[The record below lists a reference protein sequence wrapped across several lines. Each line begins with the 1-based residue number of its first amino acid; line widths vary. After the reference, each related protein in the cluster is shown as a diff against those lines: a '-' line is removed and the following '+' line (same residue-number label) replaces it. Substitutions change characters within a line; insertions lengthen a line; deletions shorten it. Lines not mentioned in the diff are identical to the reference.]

1 MCVCVGG
8 GSAVVSLVECS
19 GIGRAFWDG
28 IGETEQLLKV
38 MNEQF
43 TVCMCVWGGGE
54 GVCTVIDSIFR
65 THIQQISQTYEPF
78 DLVLLVHNLL
88 HLQGSELGCQP
99 VTNVHKG

>member
-1 MCVCVGG
+1 MSTPEVDTQVVNVCVCVWGGGGG

-43 TVCMCVWGGGE
+43 TVCMCVCGE
-54 GVCTVIDSIFR
+54 GGRVCVR
-65 THIQQISQTYEPF
+65 
-78 DLVLLVHNLL
+78 
-88 HLQGSELGCQP
+88 
-99 VTNVHKG
+99 